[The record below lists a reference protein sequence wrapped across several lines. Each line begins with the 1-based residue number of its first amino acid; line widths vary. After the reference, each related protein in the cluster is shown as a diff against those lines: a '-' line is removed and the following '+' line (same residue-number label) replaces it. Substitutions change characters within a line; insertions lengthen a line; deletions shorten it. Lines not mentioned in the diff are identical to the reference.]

1 MIGKASNLLDE
12 ASEPRVTGLVG
23 LLASSPLMF
32 VAVFHLLAI
41 RCQADGEALGQ

>member
-1 MIGKASNLLDE
+1 MIGQASNLLNE
-12 ASEPRVTGLVG
+12 ATARRVTELVG